1 MIKSIP
7 SLKCL
12 AGLRGSTATWG
23 LKYSP
28 ASVMETAV
36 RNLGQWS
43 FLTDPVMLNE

>member
-1 MIKSIP
+1 MIESIP
-7 SLKCL
+7 SQKCL

-23 LKYSP
+23 LKNGP

-43 FLTDPVMLNE
+43 FMIDPVMLDE